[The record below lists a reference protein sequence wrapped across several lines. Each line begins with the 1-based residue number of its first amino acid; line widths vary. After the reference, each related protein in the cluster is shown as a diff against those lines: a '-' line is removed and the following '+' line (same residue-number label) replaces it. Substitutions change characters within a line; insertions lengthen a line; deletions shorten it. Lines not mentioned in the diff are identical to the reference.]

1 MQRFW
6 SKRSFR
12 IHAAVLA
19 AAVVLTLV
27 CWHWGIWSYR
37 DFLAYQ
43 EVCRCPVGE
52 DLWHGRI
59 RPGQDLG
66 TFDAEHPPHR
76 TRRFGPFVM
85 LTYYAVWPSD
95 GLQMEGLTVT
105 AKDGRL
111 VHAEAAGCTW
121 GRVFFAMSPADR
133 VEFGRA
139 FERDLYS
146 RHPEWRRR

>member
-1 MQRFW
+1 M
-6 SKRSFR
+6 R
-12 IHAAVLA
+12 ILAGVLVFAVGLM
-19 AAVVLTLV
+19 LV

-37 DFLAYQ
+37 DFVAYQ
-43 EVCRCPVGE
+43 EVRRYPVGE

-59 RPGQDLG
+59 HPGQDVG
-66 TFDAEHPPHR
+66 TFAAEHPPHR
-76 TRRFGPFVM
+76 THQFGPFVV

-95 GLQMEGLTVT
+95 GIQMEGLAVT

-121 GRVFFAMSPADR
+121 GRVFFAMSPADG
-133 VEFGRA
+133 VECSRA
-139 FERDLYS
+139 FERDLYG